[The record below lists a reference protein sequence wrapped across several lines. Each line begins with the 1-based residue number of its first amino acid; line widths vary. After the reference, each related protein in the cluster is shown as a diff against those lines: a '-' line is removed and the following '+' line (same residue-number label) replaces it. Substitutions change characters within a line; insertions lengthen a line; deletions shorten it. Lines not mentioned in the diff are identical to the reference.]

1 MNGMRRLTTNGM
13 RRLTTNGMRRL
24 TTNDGNKA
32 ALAWGGQISAWLI

>member
-32 ALAWGGQISAWLI
+32 ALAWGGRFARG

>member
-1 MNGMRRLTTNGM
+1 MNGMERLTTNGM

-32 ALAWGGQISAWLI
+32 ALAWGGRFPRG